1 MKTNI
6 LTLVVLGFAW
16 ILFIVWDLFV
26 TQWSYLKSE
35 HIFRVDLLIIFPSL
49 QIITIYTLI
58 KIFRKTKTT
67 D

>member
-26 TQWSYLKSE
+26 TQLSYLKSE